1 MDSELSDFGD
11 RSFIEAGLLYNDE
24 TAALPT
30 IGSQPLSDRD
40 IQSFGGDYPPTVE
53 VDREAFLQAF
63 RTAFPNEQP
72 ANIPSKIRTD
82 GRTRISY
89 TGPIDYSAVVGSR
102 HYGLQV
108 TFEAYERSTGTRYI
122 IERVY
127 PKMEVSGF
135 SPDNGIVYLQAVK
148 TSSDLLDDPI
158 PEIDPNGVFFYDDLY
173 EQPE

>member
-11 RSFIEAGLLYNDE
+11 RSFIEAALLYKDE
-24 TAALPT
+24 TASLPT
-30 IGSQPLSDRD
+30 IGSQPLSRD
-40 IQSFGGDYPPTVE
+40 DIKDYGSDYPLTVE
-53 VDREAFLQAF
+53 VDFEAFLQAF

-72 ANIPSKIRTD
+72 ANTPSKIRTN

-89 TGPIDYSAVVGSR
+89 TGPIDYSAVIR
-102 HYGLQV
+102 RHHYGLQV
-108 TFEAYERSTGTRYI
+108 TFEAYELSTRTRYI

-135 SPDNGIVYLQAVK
+135 SRDNRIVYLQALK